1 MKIHWTRGIREAH
14 VHRTPLRIG
23 IVVFTAFLCCAAVA
37 NSRAADPDVDE
48 ARKVAER
55 WVALVDAGRY
65 DESWN
70 AAASYFRSQVS
81 KTDWK
86 NAATSARGPLGALA
100 SRTFNAAQATHDLP
114 GVPHGD
120 YIVLVYDGAFANRN
134 VREIITPMREADG
147 NWKVAGYVIQ

>member
-1 MKIHWTRGIREAH
+1 MLMNADSITARCCSRRRSIAAIWSSIC
-14 VHRTPLRIG
+14 VLVLLR
-23 IVVFTAFLCCAAVA
+23 FFCCVL
-37 NSRAADPDVDE
+37 
-48 ARKVAER
+48 ARSDT
-55 WVALVDAGRY
+55 LSRY
-65 DESWN
+65 DVIFAEN
-70 AAASYFRSQVS
+70 PVVPV
-81 KTDWK
+81 WK

-147 NWKVAGYVIQ
+147 SWKVAGYVIQ